1 MRTNAVSLG
10 MTRRGWIWLVAVVAG
25 CPADGG
31 SGSGTEN
38 AASSSEASTEAGAT
52 PTTTPTPV
60 TGDGTAEGGSAST
73 SGPTATATGMPP
85 AETGTAD
92 SGSDSGGVVDTCGR
106 FPAVDDFG
114 AAGPFATEQIGE
126 GPQCTIFRPAT
137 LGEGG
142 LRHPVILWG
151 NGTATVP
158 AIYGGLLTHWAS
170 HGFIVAAANT
180 SNAGT
185 GQEMLACLDW
195 LTAQDADP
203 ASPYAGVVDL
213 AHVGASG
220 HSQGGGGS
228 LMAGQDPRVVVTAP
242 LQPYTEQGFGGYD
255 QACQSNQNGPMF
267 MMSGD
272 ADFIAPPQ
280 PNQQRVFDDSNV
292 PTLWATLA
300 GADHILSPIGNA
312 TDYRAPATA
321 WFRFH
326 LMCDA
331 TAEPVFYDTCELCND
346 PQWSVM
352 TKNW

>member
-1 MRTNAVSLG
+1 MR
-10 MTRRGWIWLVAVVAG
+10 WIWLVALAAG
-25 CPADGG
+25 CPSTDDGG
-31 SGSGTEN
+31 GGTSGSEGSSG
-38 AASSSEASTEAGAT
+38 SSSTDVATT
-52 PTTTPTPV
+52 PTTTSTPA
-60 TGDGTAEGGSAST
+60 TGDGTAEGGSATTVGADST
-73 SGPTATATGMPP
+73 D
-85 AETGTAD
+85 TGTPAD
-92 SGSDSGGVVDTCGR
+92 TGQTDSGSGSDSGGVVDTCGR
-106 FPAVDDFG
+106 FPPVDDFG
-114 AAGPFATEQIGE
+114 AAGPFQTEQNGE
-126 GPQCTIFRPAT
+126 GPQCTIFRPT
-137 LGEGG
+137 NLGEGG

-151 NGTATVP
+151 NGTSTVP
-158 AIYGGLLTHWAS
+158 AIYGGFLTHLAS
-170 HGFIVAAANT
+170 HGFIVAAADT
-180 SNAGT
+180 SSAGT

-195 LTAQDADP
+195 LTEQEADP
-203 ASPYAGVVDL
+203 TSPYAGVVDL
-213 AHVGASG
+213 AHVGTTG

-228 LMAGQDPRVVVTAP
+228 LMAGQDPRVTVTAP

-292 PTLWATLA
+292 PTFWGTLA
-300 GADHILSPIGNA
+300 GADHLLTPIGNA
-312 TDYRAPATA
+312 NGFRAPATA

-331 TAEPVFYDTCELCND
+331 TAEPVFYDTCELCSD